1 LPAVARDYIT
11 AARAQQVDPKETLRQ
26 SVNYAIIV
34 KDLYQALQPASV
46 CRTTDAMSLETR
58 QIQPQKPASVGGVD
72 GALAPGRVLQER
84 YEIMGILGL
93 GGMSAVYQARDR
105 RFPNVVKLCAVKEM
119 KSHSL
124 DQQMRQIAIQNFE
137 REANILAT
145 LSHPAIP
152 KVYDYFSE
160 EARSYLVMEFI
171 EGRDL
176 EAVLGEMTGFLPQ
189 EQVLEWAIQLC
200 DVLQFLHDH
209 NPPIIFRDMK
219 PSNVMLDKH
228 GRLRLID
235 FGIAKNFQPGQ
246 KGTMIGTEGYS
257 PPEQYRGI
265 ADQRT
270 DIYALGATLHH
281 VLTRQDPRV
290 EPPFSFHERPI
301 QITNPAVP
309 SEFAQVIMRALE
321 YEPDRRWPSA
331 EEMKRALSTLRPSA
345 VTHYGARATSQ
356 IDSGD
361 IQPLWTFACEDEI
374 RSAPAMGSGVLY
386 VCAYDHNLYALNHTT
401 GKFLWKYATDGGIAG
416 SPCVAD
422 DRVIVGSDDRVVYCI
437 NAQTGRIAWTCPTQG
452 RVRSSPRVQYG
463 HAFFGSDDR
472 RLYAVNVQSGRVSW
486 KVELDG
492 PVRSSVAL
500 GDDLLYFGDEAGSL
514 SCVDIRGTLKWR
526 CATKRAVTSSPA
538 YDKELQLVVVGSQDG
553 IVYGLDAQSGW
564 VVWRFRTGKAVIS
577 SPCIDNGV
585 VYIGSADTNV
595 YAIEAKT
602 GRQIWKYATDGQVNS
617 SPAVANDCLYVGS
630 VDGMVYSLDTKLGTL
645 RWRTLTG
652 GPVISSPIIE
662 DDVVYVGS
670 NDRLVYA
677 LPA

>member
-1 LPAVARDYIT
+1 
-11 AARAQQVDPKETLRQ
+11 
-26 SVNYAIIV
+26 
-34 KDLYQALQPASV
+34 
-46 CRTTDAMSLETR
+46 MSLDTR
-58 QIQPQKPASVGGVD
+58 QIRSTKPIPTGGVD
-72 GALAPGRVLQER
+72 GALAPGRVLQDR

-105 RFPNVVKLCAVKEM
+105 RFPGVMKLCAVKEM

-124 DQQMRQIAIQNFE
+124 DPQMRQIAIQNFE

-176 EAVLGEMTGFLPQ
+176 EAVLSEMTGFLPQ
-189 EQVLEWAIQLC
+189 EQVLEWSIQLC

-209 NPPIIFRDMK
+209 NPAIIFRDMK
-219 PSNVMLDKH
+219 PSNIMLDKH

-270 DIYALGATLHH
+270 DIYALGATMHH
-281 VLTRQDPRV
+281 LLTRQDPRV

-301 QITNPAVP
+301 QQANPAVA
-309 SEFAQVIMRALE
+309 SDFAQVIMHALE
-321 YEPDRRWPSA
+321 YEPERRYGSA
-331 EEMKRALSTLRPSA
+331 DEMKRALTTLRPAA
-345 VTHYGARATSQ
+345 VLRYGTIATAHIS
-356 IDSGD
+356 SGD
-361 IQPLWTFACEDEI
+361 IQPIWTFACEDEV
-374 RSAPAMGSGVLY
+374 RSAPAYGNGQLY
-386 VCAYDHNLYALNHTT
+386 VCSYDHNIYALNSTT
-401 GKFLWKYATDGGIAG
+401 GKFLWKYPTDAGIAG
-416 SPCVAD
+416 SPCCAE

-452 RVRSSPRVQYG
+452 RVRSSPRAQFG
-463 HAFFGSDDR
+463 HIFFGSDDR
-472 RLYAVNVQSGRVSW
+472 YMYAVNLQSGRVSW
-486 KVELDG
+486 KAELEG
-492 PVRSSVAL
+492 PVRSSVAI
-500 GDDLLYFGDEAGSL
+500 GDDLLYFGDEAGSIYCL
-514 SCVDIRGTLKWR
+514 DIRGTIKWR
-526 CATKRAVTSSPA
+526 YSTKRAVTSSPVINR
-538 YDKELQLVVVGSQDG
+538 ELQLVVVGSQDG
-553 IVYGLDAQSGW
+553 TVYGLDAQSGW
-564 VVWRFRTGKAVIS
+564 VIWRFRTGKAVIS
-577 SPCIDNGV
+577 SPASADGIIYV
-585 VYIGSADTNV
+585 GSADNCV

-602 GRQIWKYATDGQVNS
+602 GRQVWKYATEGQVNS
-617 SPAVANDCLYVGS
+617 SPAVANDSLYVGS
-630 VDGMVYSLDTKLGTL
+630 VDGSIYSIDTKTGGL
-645 RWRTLTG
+645 RWRANTN
-652 GPVISSPIIE
+652 GPVISSPLIVE
-662 DDVVYVGS
+662 DVVYVGS

>member
-1 LPAVARDYIT
+1 
-11 AARAQQVDPKETLRQ
+11 
-26 SVNYAIIV
+26 
-34 KDLYQALQPASV
+34 
-46 CRTTDAMSLETR
+46 MSLDTR
-58 QIQPQKPASVGGVD
+58 RIQSTNSASAGGVD
-72 GALAPGRVLQER
+72 GALAPGRVLQDR

-105 RFPNVVKLCAVKEM
+105 RFPGVMKLCAVKEM

-176 EAVLGEMTGFLPQ
+176 EAVLGEMTSFLPQ
-189 EQVLEWAIQLC
+189 EQVLEWSIQLC
-200 DVLQFLHDH
+200 DVLQFLHEH
-209 NPPIIFRDMK
+209 TPPIIFRDMK

-301 QITNPAVP
+301 QTANPGVP
-309 SEFAQVIMRALE
+309 NELAQVVMHALE
-321 YEPDRRWPSA
+321 YEPERRYGTA
-331 EEMKRALSTLRPSA
+331 EEMKRALVGLRPAA
-345 VTHYGARATSQ
+345 VARYGARATSH

-361 IQPLWTFACEDEI
+361 VQPLWTFACEDEI
-374 RSAPAMGSGVLY
+374 RSAPALANGVLY
-386 VCAYDHNLYALNHTT
+386 VCAYDHNVYALNATT

-416 SPCVAD
+416 SPCAVD
-422 DRVIVGSDDRVVYCI
+422 DRVIVGSDDRVVYCV

-463 HAFFGSDDR
+463 HVFFGSDDR
-472 RLYAVNVQSGRVSW
+472 RLYAVNLQSGRVSW
-486 KVELDG
+486 KVEMDG
-492 PVRSSVAL
+492 PVRSSVAID
-500 GDDLLYFGDEAGSL
+500 DDLLYVGDEAGSIY
-514 SCVDIRGTLKWR
+514 CVDIRGTVKWR
-526 CATKRAVTSSPA
+526 YATKRAVTSSPA
-538 YDKELQLVVVGSQDG
+538 YNKELQLVVVGSQDG
-553 IVYGLDAQSGW
+553 TVYGLDAQSGW

-577 SPCIDNGV
+577 SPCVSEGA
-585 VYIGSADTNV
+585 VYIGSADTNI
-595 YAIEAKT
+595 YALEAKT
-602 GRQIWKYATDGQVNS
+602 GRQIWKYPTEGQVNS
-617 SPAVANDCLYVGS
+617 SPAVANGALYVGS
-630 VDGMVYSLDTKLGTL
+630 VDGMVYSIDVKAGTL
-645 RWRTLTG
+645 RWRMHTN
-652 GPVISSPIIE
+652 GPVISSPIIA
-662 DDVVYVGS
+662 DGVVFVGS

>member
-1 LPAVARDYIT
+1 
-11 AARAQQVDPKETLRQ
+11 
-26 SVNYAIIV
+26 
-34 KDLYQALQPASV
+34 
-46 CRTTDAMSLETR
+46 MSLDTR
-58 QIQPQKPASVGGVD
+58 QIQSTNSTSAGGVD
-72 GALAPGRVLQER
+72 GALAPGRVLQDR

-105 RFPNVVKLCAVKEM
+105 RFPGVMKLCAVKEM

-124 DQQMRQIAIQNFE
+124 DPQMRQIAIQNFE

-189 EQVLEWAIQLC
+189 EQVLEWSIQLC
-200 DVLQFLHDH
+200 DVLQFLHNH
-209 NPPIIFRDMK
+209 TPSIIFRDMK
-219 PSNVMLDKH
+219 PSNIMLDKH

-265 ADQRT
+265 ADPRT

-301 QITNPAVP
+301 QGTNPAIT
-309 SEFAQVIMRALE
+309 SEFAQIIMRALE

-331 EEMKRALSTLRPSA
+331 EEMQRALTILRPAA
-345 VTHYGARATSQ
+345 VAHYGARATAY
-356 IDSGD
+356 IDGGE

-374 RSAPAMGSGVLY
+374 RSAPALGDGALF
-386 VCAYDHNLYALNHTT
+386 VCSYDHNVYALNPTT

-416 SPCVAD
+416 APCAVD
-422 DRVIVGSDDRVVYCI
+422 DRVIIGSDDRGVYCI
-437 NAQTGRIAWTCPTQG
+437 NAQTGRIAWTCLTQG
-452 RVRSSPRVQYG
+452 RVRASPRAQYG
-463 HAFFGSDDR
+463 HVFFGSDDR
-472 RLYAVNVQSGRVSW
+472 RLYAVNLQSGRVSW
-486 KVELDG
+486 KVEMDG
-492 PVRSSVAL
+492 PVRSSVAI
-500 GDDLLYFGDEAGSL
+500 GDDLLYFGDEAGSIY
-514 SCVDIRGTLKWR
+514 CVDIRGTIKWR
-526 CATKRAVTSSPA
+526 YSTKRAVTSSPA
-538 YDKELQLVVVGSQDG
+538 FYKELQLVVVGSQDG
-553 IVYGLDAQSGW
+553 TVYGLDAQSGW

-577 SPCIDNGV
+577 SPCIDEGV
-585 VYIGSADTNV
+585 VYIGSADTNI

-617 SPAVANDCLYVGS
+617 SPAVANDALYVGS
-630 VDGMVYSLDTKLGTL
+630 VDGMVYSIDMKVGTL
-645 RWRTLTG
+645 RWRSHTN

-662 DDVVYVGS
+662 DDVVFIGS
-670 NDRLVYA
+670 NDRLMYA
-677 LPA
+677 LPV